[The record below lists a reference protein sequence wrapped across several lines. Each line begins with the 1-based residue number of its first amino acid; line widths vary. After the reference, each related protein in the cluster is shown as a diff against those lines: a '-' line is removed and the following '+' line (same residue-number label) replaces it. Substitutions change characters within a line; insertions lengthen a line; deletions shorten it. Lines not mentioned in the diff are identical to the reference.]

1 MSRVFLSFKLKID
14 ALKLKVQAGENL
26 KLQLAKVLAGETT
39 LETNLII
46 DSVGEGFNSARSLRR
61 HTALWRERVLVHCG

>member
-1 MSRVFLSFKLKID
+1 M
-14 ALKLKVQAGENL
+14 QAGENL

-61 HTALWRERVLVHCG
+61 HTALWRERVLVHYG